1 MKEFKIIV
9 DGEEK
14 TAELVTRLYSEEL
27 GLEYIYY
34 YIKEE
39 NDNDDTEKEL
49 YASRIISEDDEHD
62 KIIPIT
68 NGNENKIAFKM
79 FSTMYNKVSNE
90 VGGE

>member
-39 NDNDDTEKEL
+39 NDNDYTEKEL
-49 YASRIISEDDEHD
+49 YASRIISEDYEHD
-62 KIIPIT
+62 KIIQIT
-68 NGNENKIAFKM
+68 NELQVLR
-79 FSTMYNKVSNE
+79 YP
-90 VGGE
+90 

>member
-49 YASRIISEDDEHD
+49 YASRIISRINRS
-62 KIIPIT
+62 KYV
-68 NGNENKIAFKM
+68 F
-79 FSTMYNKVSNE
+79 
-90 VGGE
+90 